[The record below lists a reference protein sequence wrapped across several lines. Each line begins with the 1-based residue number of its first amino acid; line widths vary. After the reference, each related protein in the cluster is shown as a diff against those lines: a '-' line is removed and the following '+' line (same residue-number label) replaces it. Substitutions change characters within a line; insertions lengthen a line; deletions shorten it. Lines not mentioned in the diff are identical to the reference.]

1 MEALNELKKV
11 LKAYQKV
18 AIAYSG
24 GCDSHFLYSIAKEV
38 LGKDNVLAVLCI
50 GDMMSLEDVEDAQR
64 LLQGDHY
71 ITVPIDVFSIEAFKN
86 NQKDRCYYC
95 KKMIMSQVIEQA
107 HQHGFQYVLDGQ
119 NKDDESVYRPGI
131 RACQELGILS
141 PLAQVHM
148 SKEMIRKYSQEL
160 HIETYHKPSNA
171 CLASRFPY
179 HTLLTKEKLNQVAK
193 AESILHQNGM
203 IHSRVRAHENIARI
217 EIEKNQFELLINN
230 ETIVHQLEDLG
241 FDFVTLDLKGIR
253 SGSYD
258 R

>member
-1 MEALNELKKV
+1 MEALNELKKI

-38 LGKDNVLAVLCI
+38 LGKDNVLAILCI
-50 GDMMSLEDVEDAQR
+50 GDMMSLEDIEDAQR
-64 LLQGDHY
+64 LLQGDDY
-71 ITVPIDVFSIEAFKN
+71 ITIPIDVFSIEAFKN

-107 HQHGFQYVLDGQ
+107 HRHGFQYVLDGK

-141 PLAQVHM
+141 PLAKVHM
-148 SKEMIRKYSQEL
+148 SKAMIRKYSQEL

-193 AESILHQNGM
+193 AEYILHQNGM
-203 IHSRVRAHENIARI
+203 LHSRVRVHENMARI